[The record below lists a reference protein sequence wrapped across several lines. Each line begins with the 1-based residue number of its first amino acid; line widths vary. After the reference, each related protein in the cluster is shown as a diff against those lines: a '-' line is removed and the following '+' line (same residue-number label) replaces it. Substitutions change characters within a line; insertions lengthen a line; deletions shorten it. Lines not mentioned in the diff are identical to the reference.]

1 MTYKKIFLITI
12 FELIFVSILF
22 GQNIPLSSE
31 SDWHY
36 FATNIDCHLNSNTDR
51 IKSEKFPVITVKITY
66 TGKNPFVIKWDN
78 NFGRVLWNGDII
90 LKSKF
95 NTIEKSSS
103 ELKFQTSDTYE
114 TQKSLTIKT
123 GDTITSTLD
132 FSSLPGSYL
141 KDLFHSSGTVQLQL
155 YVKDIDK
162 NKLIPIGT
170 YLQIIVD

>member
-1 MTYKKIFLITI
+1 MMYRKIFLNMLLA
-12 FELIFVSILF
+12 LIFGSILF
-22 GQNIPLSSE
+22 GQNTALSGDA
-31 SDWHY
+31 DWRY
-36 FATNIDCHLNSNTDR
+36 FAANIECHLNSNIDR

-66 TGKNPFVIKWDN
+66 TGEKPIVIKWDN
-78 NFGRVLWNGDII
+78 NFGRVLWNGDIV

-95 NTIEKSSS
+95 NLIEKSSS
-103 ELKFQTSDTYE
+103 ELKFQTSNIYE

-132 FSSLPGSYL
+132 FSVLPGSYL
-141 KDLFHSSGTVQLQL
+141 KDIFPSSGAVQLQL